1 MRGHSRDFGVGIAV
15 VLIIIGI
22 ALILKHRSQGTTGDD
37 DASAKEKLLFGG
49 SLNNAQ
55 RGLILIVIGAI
66 VILASVA
73 SQMQSI
79 TRASTALLG
88 AKAERARARY

>member
-1 MRGHSRDFGVGIAV
+1 MQGHSKDFGVGVGV

-22 ALILKHRSQGTTGDD
+22 ALIVKHRSQGTTGDD

-55 RGLILIVIGAI
+55 RGLILIVIGVIA
-66 VILASVA
+66 ILASVA
-73 SQMQSI
+73 S
-79 TRASTALLG
+79 
-88 AKAERARARY
+88 